1 MFKSLLAPHR
11 ADMPGLRYPTV
22 GLTGMLLGLTLTAA
36 TTYAAEP
43 VSADAAARGLEIVTE
58 VDRRDQGWSDMQS
71 NTKMLLSNAHGDTSE
86 RQLRGKTLEVTGD
99 GDKGLTIFDQP
110 RDVKGTA
117 FLTFSHALEPD
128 DQWIYLP
135 ALKRVKRIS
144 SRNKSGPFM
153 GSEFAYEDMG
163 SFEIEKYTYQYL
175 RDETLDGRDNFVV
188 ESYPKDKHSGYT
200 RQVSWIDQKEYR
212 LQRIDYYDRKN
223 SLLKTLKFSEYQLY
237 LDQYWRAHQLQMS
250 NHQSGKTTVLTL
262 SDLRFKTGL
271 DDADFN
277 KNSLKRAK

>member
-1 MFKSLLAPHR
+1 MLKSHLTPTMS
-11 ADMPGLRYPTV
+11 DLRLSRLS
-22 GLTGMLLGLTLTAA
+22 LTGIVLGLTLTAA
-36 TTYAAEP
+36 TSHAAEA
-43 VSADAAARGLEIVTE
+43 VSAEAASRGLEIITE

-86 RQLRGKTLEVTGD
+86 RQLRGKTLEMIGD

-163 SFEIEKYTYQYL
+163 SFEIEKYTYNYL
-175 RDETLDGRDNFVV
+175 RDETLDGRDSFVV
-188 ESYPKDKHSGYT
+188 ESYPKDKYSGYT
-200 RQVSWIDQKEYR
+200 RQVNWIDQQEYR
-212 LQRIDYYDRKN
+212 IQRIDYYDRKN
-223 SLLKTLKFSEYQLY
+223 SLLKTLKFSDYQLF
-237 LDQYWRAHQLQMS
+237 LDQYWRALQLQMS
-250 NHQSGKTTVLTL
+250 NHQTGKATLLTL
-262 SDLRFKTGL
+262 SNLRFKTGL
-271 DDADFN
+271 KDSDFN